1 MASDR
6 RYYDDSYTTRFT
18 GEVVATG
25 EHAGVPRWN
34 SR

>member
-6 RYYDDSYTTRFT
+6 RYYDDSYTTRFA

-25 EHAGVPRWN
+25 EHAEIGRAHV
-34 SR
+34 